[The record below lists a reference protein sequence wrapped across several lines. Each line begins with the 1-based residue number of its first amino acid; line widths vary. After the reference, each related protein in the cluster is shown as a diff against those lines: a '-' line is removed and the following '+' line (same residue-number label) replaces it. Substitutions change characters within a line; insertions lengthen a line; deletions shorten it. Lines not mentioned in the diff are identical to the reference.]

1 MKKRLLAAMMVLG
14 MTLGMA
20 QMPVMAESTEL
31 TTEAAA
37 AQTETSATEAAGTE
51 ANAEETENPLTAQA
65 VAGQE
70 KIKVLLL
77 PKFEIGTL
85 DDGKVGEGEL
95 LYKEYCEGGE
105 AYDIAGSLSGSKL
118 YVKDGVAL
126 YVTGMGKVNAAT
138 SLTSILNDSRFDFSD
153 TYIISVGCAGS
164 AIEYGTMGDVFII
177 TSAVDYDLG
186 HKADVREM
194 TNSDSETTW
203 YHDASYDGSAF
214 KHLNTALT
222 DQVYEVTK
230 DVKLETTDQTRKFMK
245 DEFDDADWAVR
256 DPKVLKGT
264 TVTGDNYWKGKYDH
278 DNAVLI
284 AKTYDCPDP
293 YATTEMEDVALADVA
308 DRYGLLDRFLIIRDS
323 VNTDVFMS
331 GNTPGTLW
339 GDEKAPTG
347 DSAETFDI
355 FPTSME
361 NGYKVTKAAVDAI
374 LGGEVK

>member
-1 MKKRLLAAMMVLG
+1 MKKRLLSAMMVLG
-14 MTLGMA
+14 MTLGLT
-20 QMPVMAESTEL
+20 QMSVMAESTEL
-31 TTEAAA
+31 TTEAAG
-37 AQTETSATEAAGTE
+37 TETN

-194 TNSDSETTW
+194 TNSDSETT
-203 YHDASYDGSAF
+203 
-214 KHLNTALT
+214 
-222 DQVYEVTK
+222 
-230 DVKLETTDQTRKFMK
+230 
-245 DEFDDADWAVR
+245 
-256 DPKVLKGT
+256 
-264 TVTGDNYWKGKYDH
+264 
-278 DNAVLI
+278 
-284 AKTYDCPDP
+284 
-293 YATTEMEDVALADVA
+293 
-308 DRYGLLDRFLIIRDS
+308 
-323 VNTDVFMS
+323 
-331 GNTPGTLW
+331 
-339 GDEKAPTG
+339 
-347 DSAETFDI
+347 
-355 FPTSME
+355 
-361 NGYKVTKAAVDAI
+361 
-374 LGGEVK
+374 